1 MTRLLRLLLLVL
13 AALTTLAALP
23 ARADELRPGY
33 LEFTQQDASH
43 WKLVWKAPVL
53 GGLATR
59 TRPAFPQFCTQSP
72 PQARV
77 EGLVLVA
84 ESRLTC
90 SQDLAGSKVG
100 LSGMD
105 AAFTDALLRVAPL
118 NRPVQ
123 AARLTQD
130 RAMIEVATVPDGW
143 EVARSYFVLGVI
155 HILEGYDHLLFV
167 IALVLLIGRLG
178 MVVKAAT
185 AFTVAHSITLIG
197 STLGLVGLAQA
208 PVEALIALSIVFLAV
223 EIIKQDPAH
232 PNLAERAPWIV
243 AFLFGLIHG
252 FGFAGALREIG
263 LPESDVPTA
272 LLTFNL
278 GVEAGQLVIV
288 AVVLAAIALVSR
300 MAPRALRPAT
310 MTATYAIGITASF
323 WFIERVIG

>member
-1 MTRLLRLLLLVL
+1 VTLLRAIL
-13 AALTTLAALP
+13 AFLALLAALP
-23 ARADELRPGY
+23 AQADELRPGY
-33 LEFTQQDASH
+33 LEFTQQDTKH

-59 TRPAFPQFCTQSP
+59 TKPAFPAFCTQSE

-77 EGLVLVA
+77 EGAVLVA

-90 SQDLAGSKVG
+90 SRDLAGSKVG
-100 LSGMD
+100 LAGMD

-123 AARLTQD
+123 AARLTQSKAMVDVVAIPD
-130 RAMIEVATVPDGW
+130 RW
-143 EVARSYFVLGVI
+143 EVARSYFELGVE
-155 HILEGYDHLLFV
+155 HILSGYDHLLFV
-167 IALVLLIGRLG
+167 IALVLLIVRPGA
-178 MVVKAAT
+178 VVKAAT
-185 AFTVAHSITLIG
+185 AFTIAHSITLIG

-223 EIIKQDPAH
+223 EIVKRDPDRAS
-232 PNLAERAPWIV
+232 LTERKPWLI

-278 GVEAGQLVIV
+278 GVEAGQLLIV
-288 AVVLAAIALVSR
+288 AVVLMLIALVSK
-300 MAPRALRPAT
+300 LRPQSLRPVT
-310 MTATYAIGITASF
+310 VTATYAIGTIASF
-323 WFIERVIG
+323 WFIERIWS

>member
-1 MTRLLRLLLLVL
+1 MRHFFRLFIWL
-13 AALTTLAALP
+13 ALFAALP
-23 ARADELRPGY
+23 VQADELRPGY
-33 LEFTQQDASH
+33 LELTQQDAQH

-59 TRPAFPQFCTQSP
+59 TQPAFPEFCSQSE
-72 PQARV
+72 PQARI
-77 EGLVLVA
+77 ENAALVA

-90 SQDLAGSKVG
+90 TRDLAGSQVG
-100 LSGMD
+100 LAGMGG
-105 AAFTDALLRVAPL
+105 AFTDALLRVAPL

-123 AARLTQD
+123 ATRLTPEQ
-130 RAMIEVATVPDGW
+130 AMVEVATVPNRF
-143 EVARSYFVLGVI
+143 EVARSYLVLGI
-155 HILEGYDHLLFV
+155 DHILEGYDHLLFV

-178 MVVKAAT
+178 AVVKAAT
-185 AFTVAHSITLIG
+185 AFTVAHSLTLIG

-223 EIIKQDPAH
+223 EIVKRDPDD
-232 PNLAERAPWIV
+232 PSLTERKPWLV

-278 GVEAGQLVIV
+278 GVEAGQLMIIAAVLTLI
-288 AVVLAAIALVSR
+288 AVVSR
-300 MAPRALRPAT
+300 LRPQSLRPAT
-310 MTATYAIGITASF
+310 VVSTYAIGTIASF
-323 WFIERVIG
+323 WLIERVWA

>member
-1 MTRLLRLLLLVL
+1 MSKFWSILL
-13 AALTTLAALP
+13 ALCLSIVALP
-23 ARADELRPGY
+23 AQADELRPGY
-33 LEFTQQDASH
+33 LEFTQLNQTE
-43 WKLVWKAPVL
+43 WKLVWKAPVI

-59 TRPAFPQFCTQSP
+59 SRPAFPPFCTQSA
-72 PQARV
+72 PQARA
-77 EGLVLVA
+77 EGLVLIA
-84 ESRLTC
+84 ESRLSC
-90 SQDLAGSKVG
+90 SRELAGSQIG

-105 AAFTDALLRVAPL
+105 ATFTDALLRVAPL
-118 NRPVQ
+118 GRPVQ
-123 AARLTQD
+123 AARLTQNQ
-130 RAMIEVATVPDGW
+130 AMVEVATVPDSW

-167 IALVLLIGRLG
+167 IALVLLIRQPM

-185 AFTVAHSITLIG
+185 AFTLAHSITLVG

-223 EIIKQDPAH
+223 EIVKRDPDH

-272 LLTFNL
+272 LLAFNL
-278 GVEAGQLVIV
+278 GVEAGQLVII
-288 AVVLAAIALVSR
+288 AAVLAALELLRRFAPKALD
-300 MAPRALRPAT
+300 PAT
-310 MTATYAIGITASF
+310 LTATYAIGITSSF
-323 WFIERVIG
+323 WFIERLLG